1 MTYNSFSDL
10 VTDLIRQNPAID
22 APSIDNFSGEFYDGL
37 PISVSEFWSHL
48 VNYLKNEGT
57 IGIQTSPIQEGTF
70 DPQNTSVISVF
81 NYINQKCD
89 LNSIWDSLVYNI
101 KDHLNLDTDTGVDTN
116 WDKYF
121 WNESLNKAIAIFLK
135 TMDPEI
141 AQIYLGKDKN
151 NEDVFVALKDVKN
164 ADAGWSFI
172 NTWVKPYINI
182 DGDNYD
188 TVRGV
193 DKILSVLKNKDQLQF
208 TNKQDKEDEE
218 ESNSWIRLLMPKY
231 LRKVEVEDLNRNFW
245 VIAQTLSAVCAYLF
259 GDNSIKDLFK
269 QILNEIM
276 HLWENVLYL
285 WAGVA
290 LVSQKD
296 PITNYIVQVIPV
308 ANSPEQGYIKFD
320 NFGTTDQDC
329 ITYTNGAAAA
339 NWTTIK
345 ERVKHIVDQYNDVN
359 LIIIP
364 EIREGNYKHNY
375 YYRVSYPGLIIYD
388 RNNPLEG
395 NKTIDFVVTNSPVSG
410 TPFPVVDL
418 KYESNLQSYN
428 YLDKIGSI
436 YESDYYYNYR
446 FPYSDVINEATT
458 PDQVKPYYSMLR
470 MIPII
475 NFSYNEGFVIQPS
488 SITLSFYD
496 VSKELKDGTIQKVF
510 QFTNNDYPTQ
520 HELEFDYTQ
529 QSISTTAETI
539 EKISIEKGYYLG
551 ELVSY
556 QSIIGLPTITIESE
570 AYSAQQLMFT
580 SPDQAKDLMVGG

>member
-1 MTYNSFSDL
+1 MTYNSFNDL

-70 DPQNTSVISVF
+70 DPQNTNIISVF

-151 NEDVFVALKDVKN
+151 NEDIFVALKDVKN

-193 DKILSVLKNKDQLQF
+193 DKILSVLKNRDQLQF

-290 LVSQKD
+290 LISQKD
-296 PITNYIVQVIPV
+296 PITNYIVQVVPV

-329 ITYTNGAAAA
+329 ITYTNNAAAA

-436 YESDYYYNYR
+436 YEKDAYYNYR

-458 PDQVKPYYSMLR
+458 PDQTKPYYSMLR
-470 MIPII
+470 MIPVID
-475 NFSYNEGFVIQPS
+475 FSYNEGFVIQPA

-520 HELEFDYTQ
+520 HELAFDYTQ
-529 QSISTTAETI
+529 QTISTTAETI
-539 EKISIEKGYYLG
+539 EDIPIEKGYYLG

-580 SPDQAKDLMVGG
+580 SPEQAKDLMVGG

>member
-1 MTYNSFSDL
+1 MTYNSFNDL

-70 DPQNTSVISVF
+70 DPQNTNIISVF

-141 AQIYLGKDKN
+141 AQVYLGKDKN

-193 DKILSVLKNKDQLQF
+193 DKILSVLKNRDQLQF

-296 PITNYIVQVIPV
+296 PITNYIVQVVPV

-359 LIIIP
+359 LIVIP

-395 NKTIDFVVTNSPVSG
+395 NKTIDFVVTNSSVSG

-436 YESDYYYNYR
+436 YEKDAYYNYR

-458 PDQVKPYYSMLR
+458 PDQTKPYYAMLR
-470 MIPII
+470 MIPVID
-475 NFSYNEGFVIQPS
+475 FSYNEGFVIQPA

-520 HELEFDYTQ
+520 HELAFDYTQ
-529 QSISTTAETI
+529 QTISTTAETI
-539 EKISIEKGYYLG
+539 EDIPIERGYYLG

-580 SPDQAKDLMVGG
+580 SPEQAKDLMVGG